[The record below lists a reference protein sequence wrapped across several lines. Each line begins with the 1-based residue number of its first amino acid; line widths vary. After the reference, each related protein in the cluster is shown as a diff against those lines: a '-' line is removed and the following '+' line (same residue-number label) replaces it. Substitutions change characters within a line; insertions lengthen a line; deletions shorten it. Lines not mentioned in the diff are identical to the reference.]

1 MNPRVSP
8 ETKEI
13 EQSFLLSTN
22 EVTKYKYSEI
32 PRQMFSCLMCESSS
46 SEGNKFKERNT
57 AFTKD
62 VEKFFKQIDVINMLM
77 AIKELKY
84 MVNDIFAEIKRI
96 NQHRNNQ
103 SLQQE
108 NSEKSDQNVSEIK
121 QSLNL
126 ELNQK
131 VALDNQICDDD
142 IFSKD
147 FEKVR

>member
-1 MNPRVSP
+1 
-8 ETKEI
+8 
-13 EQSFLLSTN
+13 
-22 EVTKYKYSEI
+22 
-32 PRQMFSCLMCESSS
+32 MFSCLMCESGS
-46 SEGNKFKERNT
+46 SEGNKLKERNT

-62 VEKFFKQIDVINMLM
+62 VERFFKQIDAINMSM

-96 NQHRNNQ
+96 NQHQNNQ
-103 SLQQE
+103 SLRQE
-108 NSEKSDQNVSEIK
+108 NNEKSDQNASEIK
-121 QSLNL
+121 ESPNL
-126 ELNQK
+126 ELNLR